1 MSRCIWKMRFNEIE
15 RDTSKRVAARQ
26 IRLED
31 NTQKCRDRKEIGR
44 PNSYMSLLF
53 NGKHIARRTGK
64 AKQANI
70 YRRIQTKSRCLPYKL
85 FICKQTQTDSR
96 VLMDDSKQQDKWQT
110 CVASSSRISLS
121 NTSQQNL
128 SNILDRFMTWPQVR
142 KSCTCVCI
150 CVCACM
156 CVWAMKVKRA
166 FGNAS
171 SALDASFK
179 LRTCCE
185 YLPKQIIIVL

>member
-1 MSRCIWKMRFNEIE
+1 MRE
-15 RDTSKRVAARQ
+15 RHIKASSCCLAASAARQ

-44 PNSYMSLLF
+44 PNSYMSLF

-70 YRRIQTKSRCLPYKL
+70 YRIQTKSRCLSYKL
-85 FICKQTQTDSR
+85 FICCKQTQTDSR
-96 VLMDDSKQQDKWQT
+96 VLMDSKQQDKWQT
-110 CVASSSRISLS
+110 CVASSTRISLS
-121 NTSQQNL
+121 NATQQNL

-150 CVCACM
+150 CACVCV
-156 CVWAMKVKRA
+156 CV
-166 FGNAS
+166 
-171 SALDASFK
+171 
-179 LRTCCE
+179 CE
-185 YLPKQIIIVL
+185 